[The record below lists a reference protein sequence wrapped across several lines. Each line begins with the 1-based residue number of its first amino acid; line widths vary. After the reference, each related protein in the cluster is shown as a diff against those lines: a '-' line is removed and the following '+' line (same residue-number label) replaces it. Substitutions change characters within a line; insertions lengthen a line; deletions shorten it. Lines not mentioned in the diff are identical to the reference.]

1 MYTLAARAVQI
12 VGSLGTV
19 LLIVKYTNAVQQ
31 GFYYALLSL
40 ASLQTVFELG
50 FSFVIL
56 QMASHESAELRIS
69 IAGEIAG
76 DEVSCSRLASLFGL
90 ILRWYFVCAAIFLL
104 VMTPG
109 GLLFFSWKSQ
119 SLLGSGIFWP
129 WILAVAATSAM
140 IFLNPMFSFFEGC
153 GEIAPVARLR
163 MQQAAGVTLTSWLII
178 RAGYPLFACAA
189 VNLSWVALAAAF
201 LVKRRALVRRL
212 FRQKLSSMVSWGSEI
227 WPFQWKIAV
236 AWICS
241 YAMLQIFTPIMFVSR
256 GPVDAGRLGMTL
268 SICGYLQI
276 VALACITPSAASF
289 GRMVAQGNLA
299 ELDGT
304 FSRTLRSAWLVFAGL
319 TAACLGCITLV
330 QGVAPG
336 IATRIE
342 SPALIAALIV
352 AFAAGFQVQALAV
365 YLRSYK
371 REPFLLLS
379 LVSAMVATGLG
390 LVLVPSMGCS
400 GVVLSLGVSNIIVAL
415 PWSFAILKR
424 SRGGVATLLFG
435 QVAYQESG
443 TVTRTTA

>member
-1 MYTLAARAVQI
+1 MPNLSFQTLRRSIPSARATMYTLAARAVQI

-241 YAMLQIFTPIMFVSR
+241 YAM
-256 GPVDAGRLGMTL
+256 TL